1 MFLKWQNILFCS
13 EERMGSCPIC
23 LWKKKMVAGAQ
34 SRAEVKE
41 SMCVCV
47 KGFGAQLTEL
57 SLLGCSLVRVSIS
70 GQ

>member
-1 MFLKWQNILFCS
+1 MAEYFILFRRKNGQLS
-13 EERMGSCPIC
+13 NMS
-23 LWKKKMVAGAQ
+23 LKKKMVAGAQ